1 MLGENMSEEMDRN
14 LRRIKQAGRKL
25 TQPTVTYPV
34 FFQYGKYSVNLSE
47 LTEKRLEE
55 VRKALAPLNIELV
68 YNGRNH

>member
-1 MLGENMSEEMDRN
+1 MSEEMDRN

-47 LTEKRLEE
+47 LTEKRLKD
-55 VRKALAPLNIELV
+55 VRKALAPLNIKLV
-68 YNGRNH
+68 YRGTNL